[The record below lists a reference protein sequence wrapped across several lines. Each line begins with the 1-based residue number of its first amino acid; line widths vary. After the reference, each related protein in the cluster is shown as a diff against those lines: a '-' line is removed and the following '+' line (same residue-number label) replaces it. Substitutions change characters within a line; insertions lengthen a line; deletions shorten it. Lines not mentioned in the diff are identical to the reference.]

1 MITPNTIVGQMR
13 LMTGDFSTD
22 ASDPWLPDSVYT
34 WFYAQANNSILDG
47 SILALES
54 IINNIALRPTSVTN
68 ADSSES
74 YNNSVRTLSLRLHEL
89 RLKRTSSVV
98 PVMIKSDRKNWKD
111 FDDLFGKC

>member
-1 MITPNTIVGQMR
+1 MISPNSIVGQMR

-34 WFYAQANNSILDG
+34 WFYAQANNSILEG

-54 IINNIALRPTSVTN
+54 IINNIALSPTTVTN

-74 YNNSVRTLSLRLHEL
+74 YTNSVKTLSKRLEEL
-89 RLKRTSSVV
+89 KLKRNSSLV
-98 PVMIKSDRKNWKD
+98 PVLIKSDRGNWND
-111 FDDLFGKC
+111 FNELFGKC